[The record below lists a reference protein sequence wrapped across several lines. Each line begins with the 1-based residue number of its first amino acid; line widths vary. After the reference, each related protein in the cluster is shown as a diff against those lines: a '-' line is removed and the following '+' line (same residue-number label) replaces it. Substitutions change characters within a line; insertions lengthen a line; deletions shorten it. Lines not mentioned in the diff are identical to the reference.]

1 MKKSTTK
8 KNKFFTIENF
18 AMAILGVV
26 LAIVWY
32 FSIPTASAQTT
43 TKSEW
48 IEQTTVEIP
57 YTVEINVGT
66 TKSGNPK
73 YWIDIEDI
81 SVPVSEGNYKKF
93 INKEVVLVLVE
104 WYNPTTGKYKYTTRQ
119 KAKANV
125 VKKLNLD
132 ELW

>member
-1 MKKSTTK
+1 MKSTTK
-8 KNKFFTIENF
+8 KTKFFTLENF
-18 AMAILGVV
+18 VIAMLGVA
-26 LAIVWY
+26 LAVIWY
-32 FSIPTASAQTT
+32 FSIPTTSAQN
-43 TKSEW
+43 KSEW
-48 IEQTTVEIP
+48 VEQTTVEIP
-57 YTVEINVGT
+57 YTVEINKGV
-66 TKSGNPK
+66 TKNGNPK

-81 SVPVSEGNYKKF
+81 SVPVSESNYKKF

-104 WYNPTTGKYKYTTRQ
+104 WYNPTTGNYKYTTRQ

>member
-1 MKKSTTK
+1 MKSNTRDTIRVLVTSLITMLLLISALEAFAQEPQK
-8 KNKFFTIENF
+8 KESQWKE
-18 AMAILGVV
+18 
-26 LAIVWY
+26 
-32 FSIPTASAQTT
+32 TT
-43 TKSEW
+43 T
-48 IEQTTVEIP
+48 IEIP

-81 SVPVSEGNYKKF
+81 SVVVSTGNYEKF
-93 INKEVVLVLVE
+93 IKKEIVLILVE

-119 KAKANV
+119 KPKSEL
-125 VKKLNLD
+125 VKKLNLN

>member
-1 MKKSTTK
+1 MKSTMK

-18 AMAILGVV
+18 AMAILGLI

-43 TKSEW
+43 AKSEW

-57 YTVEINVGT
+57 YDVEINTGV
-66 TKSGNPK
+66 TKNGNPK
-73 YWIDIEDI
+73 YWIDIED
-81 SVPVSEGNYKKF
+81 VNVTVSPGNYEKF
-93 INKEVVLVLVE
+93 IKKEIVLVLVE

-119 KAKANV
+119 KAKSNV

>member
-1 MKKSTTK
+1 M
-8 KNKFFTIENF
+8 
-18 AMAILGVV
+18 AMLGVV
-26 LAIVWY
+26 IAIVWY
-32 FSIPTASAQTT
+32 FSIPSASAQTPESK
-43 TKSEW
+43 KSEW
-48 IEQTTVEIP
+48 VEQTTVEIP
-57 YTVEINVGT
+57 YDVEINVGV
-66 TKSGNPK
+66 TKNGNPK

-81 SVPVSEGNYKKF
+81 NVAVSPGNYEKF
-93 INKEVVLVLVE
+93 IKKEIVLVLVE

>member
-1 MKKSTTK
+1 MKSNMKTK
-8 KNKFFTIENF
+8 DEKWSIRIITLCVMIWTSMFLAFTID
-18 AMAILGVV
+18 
-26 LAIVWY
+26 
-32 FSIPTASAQTT
+32 AQETK
-43 TKSEW
+43 KSEW
-48 IEQTTVEIP
+48 VEQTTVEIP
-57 YTVEINVGT
+57 YTVEINEGI

-93 INKEVVLVLVE
+93 INREITLILVE

-119 KAKANV
+119 KAKSNV
-125 VKKLNLD
+125 VKKLNID

>member
-1 MKKSTTK
+1 MKSTTK
-8 KNKFFTIENF
+8 KTKFFTLKNF
-18 AMAILGVV
+18 VIAMLGVA
-26 LAIVWY
+26 LAIIWY
-32 FSIPTASAQTT
+32 FSIPTTSAQ

-48 IEQTTVEIP
+48 VEQTTVEIP
-57 YTVEINVGT
+57 YDVEINTGV
-66 TKSGNPK
+66 TKNGNPK

-81 SVPVSEGNYKKF
+81 SVAVSPGNYEKF
-93 INKEVVLVLVE
+93 IKKEIVLVLVE

>member
-1 MKKSTTK
+1 MKSTTK
-8 KNKFFTIENF
+8 KNKFFTLENF
-18 AMAILGVV
+18 VIAMLGVA
-26 LAIVWY
+26 LAMIWY
-32 FSIPTASAQTT
+32 FSIPTTSAQ

-48 IEQTTVEIP
+48 VEQTTVEIP
-57 YTVEINVGT
+57 YDIEINTGVT
-66 TKSGNPK
+66 RSGNPK

-81 SVPVSEGNYKKF
+81 SVIVSPGNYEKF
-93 INKEVVLVLVE
+93 IKKEIVLVLVE

>member
-1 MKKSTTK
+1 MKSTTK
-8 KNKFFTIENF
+8 KTKFFTLENF
-18 AMAILGVV
+18 VIAMLGVA
-26 LAIVWY
+26 LAIIWY
-32 FSIPTASAQTT
+32 FPIPTTSAQ

-57 YTVEINVGT
+57 YTVEINEGI
-66 TKSGNPK
+66 TKNGNPK

-81 SVPVSEGNYKKF
+81 SVPVSESNYKKF

-104 WYNPTTGKYKYTTRQ
+104 WYNPTTGNYKYTTRQ
-119 KAKANV
+119 KAKDNV